1 MEDTTG
7 PAYKFTQPVNQILT
21 MLIISVAV
29 AAGGYLIL
37 PQVGDIFFNSVWL
50 NGFIALVFI
59 FGIITC
65 FTQAF
70 TLVKC
75 VSWAE
80 SFAEDRLGHELIR
93 APGLLKS
100 VAALLSDRGA
110 RHALTSGSMR
120 SILDSVAVRIDE
132 GRELT
137 RYIINLLIFLGLL
150 GTFFGLATTVP
161 AVVDTIRSL
170 APTDEQSGMEVFDN
184 LMRGLE
190 NQLGGMSTAFG
201 SSLLGLSGSL
211 VIGLLDLFAGR
222 GQNRFYRELEEWL
235 SSITKISAGD
245 GGSGEAMSSGV
256 FQDAGAQMQSLGAV
270 LTSTS
275 EQIERLSKS
284 MDALI
289 AHGAQQADRT
299 QGIVDEISRG
309 QGQIV
314 DAIARMQSEGEGI
327 LDAET
332 RMRLRNMDTSL
343 TRLLEDMTDGRAQ
356 ATREMRSDLG
366 EIAKL
371 LKSQKKG

>member
-1 MEDTTG
+1 M
-7 PAYKFTQPVNQILT
+7 
-21 MLIISVAV
+21 
-29 AAGGYLIL
+29 
-37 PQVGDIFFNSVWL
+37 
-50 NGFIALVFI
+50 
-59 FGIITC
+59 
-65 FTQAF
+65 
-70 TLVKC
+70 
-75 VSWAE
+75 
-80 SFAEDRLGHELIR
+80 
-93 APGLLKS
+93 
-100 VAALLSDRGA
+100 
-110 RHALTSGSMR
+110 
-120 SILDSVAVRIDE
+120 
-132 GRELT
+132 
-137 RYIINLLIFLGLL
+137 
-150 GTFFGLATTVP
+150 
-161 AVVDTIRSL
+161 
-170 APTDEQSGMEVFDN
+170 PT
-184 LMRGLE
+184 
-190 NQLGGMSTAFG
+190 
-201 SSLLGLSGSL
+201 
-211 VIGLLDLFAGR
+211 
-222 GQNRFYRELEEWL
+222 
-235 SSITKISAGD
+235 
-245 GGSGEAMSSGV
+245 GV
-256 FQDAGAQMQSLGAV
+256 FQDAGVQMQSLGAV

>member
-1 MEDTTG
+1 M
-7 PAYKFTQPVNQILT
+7 
-21 MLIISVAV
+21 
-29 AAGGYLIL
+29 
-37 PQVGDIFFNSVWL
+37 
-50 NGFIALVFI
+50 
-59 FGIITC
+59 
-65 FTQAF
+65 
-70 TLVKC
+70 
-75 VSWAE
+75 
-80 SFAEDRLGHELIR
+80 
-93 APGLLKS
+93 
-100 VAALLSDRGA
+100 
-110 RHALTSGSMR
+110 
-120 SILDSVAVRIDE
+120 
-132 GRELT
+132 
-137 RYIINLLIFLGLL
+137 
-150 GTFFGLATTVP
+150 
-161 AVVDTIRSL
+161 
-170 APTDEQSGMEVFDN
+170 
-184 LMRGLE
+184 
-190 NQLGGMSTAFG
+190 
-201 SSLLGLSGSL
+201 
-211 VIGLLDLFAGR
+211 
-222 GQNRFYRELEEWL
+222 
-235 SSITKISAGD
+235 SSITKISAGEV
-245 GGSGEAMSSGV
+245 GSGEAMPTGV
-256 FQDAGAQMQSLGAV
+256 FQDAGVQMQSLGAV